1 MENGVENALKMPL
14 KQTYAVS
21 EAMLFFCPKIT
32 CINNTSPYI
41 HIVFSDIYISSE
53 NVALN
58 EQRLFQNEFDKVLKQ
73 NLPASL

>member
-53 NVALN
+53 NV
-58 EQRLFQNEFDKVLKQ
+58 RLFQNEFDKVLKQ
-73 NLPASL
+73 ILPASL